1 MLESL
6 IPFFRYNYGIVHD
19 FYNNDKI
26 KNFNIFKQNN
36 LPNNRDIL
44 RVSLFLY
51 RKNMV
56 YY

>member
-6 IPFFRYNYGIVHD
+6 IPFFRYNSGVVRD
-19 FYNNDKI
+19 FYNNDKL
-26 KNFNIFKQNN
+26 KNFNIFKKNN

-51 RKNMV
+51 C
-56 YY
+56 

>member
-1 MLESL
+1 MLKSL
-6 IPFFRYNYGIVHD
+6 ILFFRYISGVVRD

-36 LPNNRDIL
+36 LTNNRDIL

-51 RKNMV
+51 C
-56 YY
+56 